1 MHSLETIKRL
11 NGTPPPLPRCRP
23 GDLAVIVVAD
33 YKTNLGRIVRVIK
46 ADDGTGDI
54 HFGGTSVVWFVECA
68 QPMTWSVGKKRYR
81 RKYGPAPDCQL
92 QPIRAEP
99 VQESVAKAVTL
110 KAPRAKEIV
119 NVQP

>member
-1 MHSLETIKRL
+1 MHSLATIKRL
-11 NGTPPPLPRCRP
+11 NGTLPPSPRCRP
-23 GDLAVIVVAD
+23 GDLAIIVVAD
-33 YKTNLGRIVRVIK
+33 NKTNLGRIVRVIK
-46 ADDGTGDI
+46 ADDGSGDL
-54 HFGGTSVVWFVECA
+54 HLGGNQVVWFVESA
-68 QPMTWSVGKKRYR
+68 QLLTWSEGKKRYR